1 MPKLNNPEIKIKKT
15 KNFKRP
21 KIRPWDDPDNF
32 LPKKLFKKRIKF
44 ATSKQLDNNKTTI
57 GKQLDN
63 NKTTIG
69 KQLDNNKIT
78 IGKQLDNNK
87 ITIGKQ
93 LDNELD
99 NNWITAIKQT
109 IEPIQQEFKPLNIGY
124 EKTLKAIKKLFGLQK
139 KAFLFIVE
147 NCRSTG
153 TLCSNQITNETFRK
167 VLNTDVYSVKTTIY
181 RLVKKEFLKRIEG
194 KKGIGGYTIFSI
206 NESILDATLE
216 LNRQE
221 QLCDKLSNIAILDK
235 VTIGKQLDN
244 ELDNNR
250 VTTRETTSHV
260 VSSSYINTTTYIPTE
275 FEKIDF
281 FPLSDIGFDESHI
294 IQIYREHKKNPEL
307 SLSPEIIQ
315 NSINAFAFDLKHNK
329 IAGTFKNS
337 PAVVLTSLLKKGQ
350 PYSSK
355 TPEKVLTPQE
365 EAMQEY
371 LLAQEK
377 KQQKIIEIKIKAR
390 EIALQ
395 GWLDSLSEEEL
406 LNFNQELRPDGIP
419 DRIYQ
424 KSRRKKAEELAKD
437 YFDAVLWP
445 KQLKQILNPQVSLN
459 ETES

>member
-1 MPKLNNPEIKIKKT
+1 MILREVLYDNKPVILEENVIDLFKDKDNNNKVQFMVCKSSTGLWEHIIIYILQLDKDIEITLNITVCGLVGNFCVMNTVHHGIKLWKDIYSN
-15 KNFKRP
+15 NFKHV
-21 KIRPWDDPDNF
+21 KINF
-32 LPKKLFKKRIKF
+32 I
-44 ATSKQLDNNKTTI
+44 
-57 GKQLDN
+57 
-63 NKTTIG
+63 
-69 KQLDNNKIT
+69 
-78 IGKQLDNNK
+78 
-87 ITIGKQ
+87 
-93 LDNELD
+93 
-99 NNWITAIKQT
+99 
-109 IEPIQQEFKPLNIGY
+109 
-124 EKTLKAIKKLFGLQK
+124 
-139 KAFLFIVE
+139 
-147 NCRSTG
+147 
-153 TLCSNQITNETFRK
+153 
-167 VLNTDVYSVKTTIY
+167 YSFY
-181 RLVKKEFLKRIEG
+181 G
-194 KKGIGGYTIFSI
+194 
-206 NESILDATLE
+206 TLE

-307 SLSPEIIQ
+307 SLSVEIIQ

-377 KQQKIIEIKIKAR
+377 KQQKITEIKIKAR

-437 YFDAVLWP
+437 YFDTVLWP
-445 KQLKQILNPQVSLN
+445 KQLKQILNSQVSLN